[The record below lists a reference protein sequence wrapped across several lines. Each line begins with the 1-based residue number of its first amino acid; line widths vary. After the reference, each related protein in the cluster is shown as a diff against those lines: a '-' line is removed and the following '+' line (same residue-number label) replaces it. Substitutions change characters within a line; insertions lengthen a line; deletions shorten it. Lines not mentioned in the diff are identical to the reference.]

1 MQMCQRVLY
10 NVYVLNR
17 VCIEIVHSCAW
28 CSSPIVDF
36 IRSGIF
42 LIGSPNR

>member
-1 MQMCQRVLY
+1 MQMCQRLLY

-17 VCIEIVHSCAW
+17 VCIEIVHSCLS
-28 CSSPIVDF
+28 CSSPIV
-36 IRSGIF
+36 RSGIL